1 MCPMNAAHVESP
13 VRDDDRT
20 TVDGG
25 FAVYVHWPFCQAK
38 CPYCDFNSHVRHKPV
53 DQSRFAAAMARE
65 IETFAAWTGARR
77 PLSVFF
83 GGGTPS
89 LMEPST
95 VEAVLSAIDT
105 SLGLPS
111 DAEITLEAN
120 PTSVEQARF
129 EGYRAAGVN
138 RVSLGVQS
146 LSDAELASLGR
157 LHDAATAR
165 AALALAKR
173 IFPHVS
179 ADLIYARP
187 KQTTAAWADEL
198 SEMLDLAGDHLSL
211 YQLTIEP
218 GTRFFDLAE
227 AGKLI
232 VPEDDAAADLF
243 ELTGEMTRA
252 AGFTRYEVSNHAR
265 PGGEAKHNLVYW
277 RGGTYV
283 GIGPGAHGRID
294 IAGTRTATSTHRHP
308 ETWLAA
314 VEADGHGLA
323 EREGLDADARADE
336 YLLMALRLSE
346 GMDLDAY
353 ARRSGAPLPEER
365 VDALVSGGFLARQGR
380 RIIVPDTA
388 RLLTNAVVR
397 ELAQ

>member
-1 MCPMNAAHVESP
+1 MSTLNVAQVESR
-13 VRDDDRT
+13 VRA
-20 TVDGG
+20 DGG

-38 CPYCDFNSHVRHKPV
+38 CPYCDFNSHVRHKAV
-53 DQSRFAAAMARE
+53 DQTRFAAAMARE
-65 IETFAAWTGARR
+65 LATFASWTSERR

-95 VEAVLSAIDT
+95 VAAILTAIDDT
-105 SLGLPS
+105 LGLPA

-120 PTSVEQARF
+120 PTSVEAARF

-146 LSDAELASLGR
+146 LNDTELAALGR

-165 AALALAKR
+165 AALALARR

-187 KQTTAAWADEL
+187 RQTTTAWAAEL

-227 AGKLI
+227 MGKLV
-232 VPEDDAAADLF
+232 VPEDDAAADLY

-252 AGFTRYEVSNHAR
+252 AGFSRYEVSNHAR

-277 RGGTYV
+277 RGGSYI
-283 GIGPGAHGRID
+283 GIGPGAHGRLNES
-294 IAGTRTATSTHRHP
+294 GTRTATSTERHP
-308 ETWLAA
+308 ETWLAK
-314 VEADGHGLA
+314 VEADGHGLTEHEPLGA
-323 EREGLDADARADE
+323 GARADE
-336 YLLMALRLSE
+336 YLLMALRLTE

-353 ARRSGAPLPEER
+353 AARAGAPLDEAR
-365 VDALVSGGFLARQGR
+365 IDALAAGGFLRRDGR
-380 RIIVPDTA
+380 RIAVPETA

-397 ELAQ
+397 ELAA